1 MQRRW
6 AAICV
11 AFFLVTAAGAYTVMA
26 VAEEPAIDVQG
37 QTYDAGDTIQRG
49 GTTYLVN
56 QTGDGAWQLEYTRT
70 VVEETTFANNTVVE
84 FRNGSYNVSI
94 ASGDDP
100 ASFTL
105 VEEFDVETILQND
118 PDVDNQTYTADDGT
132 QFVRYR
138 NGTTQPLDEY
148 LPAPQR
154 ATFAE
159 GDTIQHGDGTKTVDN
174 VTSSQAVLVRE
185 VQPTQTIGL
194 EAGETF
200 TLGDTQYVTLS
211 TQEGQVTL
219 SSDVEG
225 YNQALD
231 AQERFHERLSGLLY
245 VVVYSLA
252 AGFLLVALAFLPHRG
267 E

>member
-6 AAICV
+6 AAICI
-11 AFFLVTAAGAYTVMA
+11 AFFLVTAAGAYNMMA

-37 QTYDAGDTIQRG
+37 QTYEAGDTIQRG

-56 QTGDGAWQLEYTRT
+56 HTEDGAWQLEYTQT
-70 VVEETTFANNTVVE
+70 VVKQTTFANNTVVTY
-84 FRNGSYNVSI
+84 RDGSYNVSI
-94 ASGDDP
+94 ASAKDP
-100 ASFTL
+100 RSFTL
-105 VEEFDVETILQND
+105 VQEFDVPALLKKD
-118 PDVDNQTYTADDGT
+118 PEVDNQTYTADDGT
-132 QFVRYR
+132 EFVRYR
-138 NGTTQPLDEY
+138 NGTTQPVDEY
-148 LPAPQR
+148 LPAPER

-159 GDTIQHGDGTKTVDN
+159 GDTIEHSNVTKTVDN
-174 VTSSQAVLVRE
+174 VTASQAVLVFE
-185 VQPTQTIGL
+185 KQPTKTIGL

-211 TQEGQVTL
+211 AGDGQVTL
-219 SSDVEG
+219 STDVKG

-231 AQERFHERLSGLLY
+231 RQERFHERLSGLLF
-245 VVVYSLA
+245 VIVYSLG